1 MKNKK
6 DMKKTI
12 CKTCFNHWRSDGEDW
27 CKIIENEGG
36 GSIPANKTEC
46 DHYLKKGTEPKWLC
60 CKCGKNVFG
69 EPATA
74 ENKKWYCSDCWWKKE
89 TKERKIELAKK
100 QKQMV
105 GELLEVIKKYL
116 K

>member
-1 MKNKK
+1 
-6 DMKKTI
+6 MKKTI

-69 EPATA
+69 GSATA